1 MAITTFASFR
11 CIQPRGSKKLI
22 HMPLEPIPNDAEPT
36 RRELKQFMDLTMMPE
51 RLRDAWAAFQWR
63 IKKRE
68 QHPDKFLV
76 AYVMNK
82 GWYEKEYLNG
92 ALWKSIREQV
102 LNNASYK
109 CACCPAKATEVHH
122 RDYRPRVLS
131 GDDISPLVALC
142 RKCHRRI
149 DEVKGKDSW
158 NESERLLAELVTV
171 EDARLENK
179 AG

>member
-1 MAITTFASFR
+1 
-11 CIQPRGSKKLI
+11 
-22 HMPLEPIPNDAEPT
+22 MPIEPIPNDAEPT
-36 RRELKQFMDLTMMPE
+36 PRELKQFIEPNMVPE
-51 RLRDAWAAFQWR
+51 RLRNAWAAFQWR
-63 IKKRE
+63 IKKRV
-68 QHPDKFLV
+68 QHPNKFLV

-82 GWYEKEYLNG
+82 DWYEKEYLNG

-102 LNNASYK
+102 LKNASYK
-109 CACCPAKATEVHH
+109 CACCPARATEVHH

-158 NESERLLAELVTV
+158 NASERLLAELVAA
-171 EDARLENK
+171 EDARLANE
-179 AG
+179 AGK